1 MGKQILVILFD
12 SNNEARG
19 DFFEVNQTASVS
31 REYLQAYSQQ
41 LPENINDSNMI
52 SVSTIDDKTYT
63 KDTLPVK
70 FSFAV
75 EKSMYQSISEEMIRF
90 FHASKEASSIDNLIG
105 DPVNRYRMNYKAMEK
120 IRNIFFNTVGN
131 TPQI

>member
-1 MGKQILVILFD
+1 MWETDLGNLLD

-90 FHASKEASSIDNLIG
+90 FMPQKRQVPLIILLETQLIDI
-105 DPVNRYRMNYKAMEK
+105 E
-120 IRNIFFNTVGN
+120 
-131 TPQI
+131 